1 MNVKFLI
8 KAEGG
13 EPQSFVVGRSV
24 RSYFKEE
31 IEWNIRRNKYFF
43 ETSKER
49 GTIDDSSDGGAE
61 WELCEALGVNPGKY
75 VGRINFR
82 YELECENAENNLY
95 KVTIEARKAA

>member
-1 MNVKFLI
+1 MNVRFLI
-8 KAEGG
+8 KTEGG

-31 IEWNIRRNKYFF
+31 IEWNIRRNKHFF
-43 ETSKER
+43 ETSKAR
-49 GTIDDSSDGGAE
+49 GWVEQDIDGGAE

-75 VGRINFR
+75 VGRIDFR

-95 KVTIEARKAA
+95 KVTIEAMKAA